1 MKRRS
6 AEGGRRDRHVR
17 PRGALQG
24 KGDSN
29 RDRPHR
35 VSAFMAAKKG
45 TFKTIIRQNR
55 PPIIIVEQ
63 HALSIHS
70 GAAIYTWLL
79 VTRVERETDICKG
92 VID

>member
-1 MKRRS
+1 MTRKS

-17 PRGALQG
+17 RRGALQG
-24 KGDSN
+24 KGDS
-29 RDRPHR
+29 DRPHR

-45 TFKTIIRQNR
+45 TFKTIICQNR
-55 PPIIIVEQ
+55 PPIIVEQ

-70 GAAIYTWLL
+70 GAAIYTWSL